1 MISQQEADNATL
13 QHSNEEKSKR
23 LQKLEGVSSQQEAD
37 HVKLEK
43 LLGDFSK
50 LEADK
55 AELQHKY
62 EETCRQ
68 MQKLQGEV
76 ADLHLKYA
84 TIVKVL
90 DLGAEPSEYVEPFR
104 KPREVARQR
113 YLLPTEEESEQQQL
127 SVAAGR
133 KPRAKTARK
142 ERQVPETVAPPK
154 KPISTSSGSKTATGK
169 RERHSSGT
177 ETSEQKSVTL
187 RRTAIPPNKST
198 SMSRKK

>member
-1 MISQQEADNATL
+1 MFGQQEANYATL
-13 QHSNEEKSKR
+13 QLSYEEKSKR

-43 LLGDFSK
+43 LQADHEKLQHKFEKLLGDFGK
-50 LEADK
+50 LEAVIRQQEADK
-55 AELQHKY
+55 AELQHKC

-76 ADLHLKYA
+76 ADLKYA
-84 TIVKVL
+84 TIVKAF

-104 KPREVARQR
+104 KPREVSRQS
-113 YLLPTEEESEQQQL
+113 YLLPPEEESEQQQL

-142 ERQVPETVAPPK
+142 ERQVPETGLPK
-154 KPISTSSGSKTATGK
+154 
-169 RERHSSGT
+169 
-177 ETSEQKSVTL
+177 
-187 RRTAIPPNKST
+187 IPSPQRSKST
-198 SMSRKK
+198 SMPWKK